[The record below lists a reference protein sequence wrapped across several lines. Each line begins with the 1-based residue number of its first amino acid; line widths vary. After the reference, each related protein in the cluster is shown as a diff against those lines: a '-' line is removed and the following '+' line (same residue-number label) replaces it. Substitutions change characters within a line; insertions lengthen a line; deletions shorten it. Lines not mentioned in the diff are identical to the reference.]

1 MIDLGFTPLC
11 ENLRRKSAMDAPETY
26 HPLKVLVCDQCWL
39 AQLSVSVSPDDVF
52 REYAYFSS
60 ISSSWV
66 EHARRHADSMTRKL
80 QLNARSLVVE
90 VASNDGYLLKHFDTF
105 GVQTLGIEPATN
117 VAKVAQEN
125 GIRCINEFFGVD
137 VAKQV
142 AASGV
147 AADLMVA
154 NNVLA
159 HVPDINDFV
168 GGFQYLLAPAG
179 VLTVEFPHLMQLMH
193 QLQFDTIYHEHF
205 SYLSLAVVR
214 EIFYKHGLR
223 VFDIEQ
229 LATHGGSL
237 RVYACQASS
246 TPPWDGT
253 AAVEQMLQ
261 AEIDFGMQEWTT
273 YSAFSDRVNVTKR
286 SIVKFLIEKAEQGKT
301 VVGYGAPGKAT
312 TLLHA
317 CGIDSDLL
325 KFTVDRNAY
334 KQGHFMPGTSIEIR
348 HPDAIMAEQPDFV
361 LILPWNLSGE
371 IMTQMAGIGQWGGRF
386 AVPIPQLTIL

>member
-11 ENLRRKSAMDAPETY
+11 ENLRRHAAMDAPETY
-26 HPLKVLVCDQCWL
+26 YPLKVLVCDRCWL

-60 ISSSWV
+60 VSSSWV
-66 EHARRHADSMTRKL
+66 AHARDYAESMTRKL
-80 QLNARSLVVE
+80 LLDASSLVVE
-90 VASNDGYLLKHFDTF
+90 VASNDGYLLEHFDTL
-105 GVQTLGIEPATN
+105 GVPSLGIEPAAN
-117 VAKVAQEN
+117 VAKVAQAK
-125 GIRCINEFFGVD
+125 GIDCVNEFFGVD
-137 VAKQV
+137 LAKQL
-142 AASGV
+142 AASGTS
-147 AADLMVA
+147 ADLMVA

-168 GGFQYLLAPAG
+168 GGFQHLLAPAG
-179 VLTVEFPHLMQLMH
+179 VLTVEFPHLMRLMD

-205 SYLSLAVVR
+205 SYLSLAVVS
-214 EIFYKHGLR
+214 EVFSKHGLR
-223 VFDIEQ
+223 IFDVEE

-237 RVYACQASS
+237 RVYACLQSS
-246 TPPWDGT
+246 TMPWD
-253 AAVEQMLQ
+253 ADASVQRVLQ
-261 AEIDFGMQEWTT
+261 AERDFGLQEWET
-273 YSAFSDRVNVTKR
+273 YAAFAQRVQETKR
-286 SIVKFLIEKAEQGKT
+286 SIVKFLIDMAEQGKT

-325 KFTVDRNAY
+325 KFTVDKNAY

-348 HPDAIMAEQPDFV
+348 QPDAIMAEQPDFV

-371 IMTQMAGIGQWGGRF
+371 IMTQMADIRQWGGQF
-386 AVPIPQLTIL
+386 VVPIPKLTIL